1 MKTNGFPLP
10 VDLKS
15 EPAMVQ
21 PRPSDADAALL
32 AQEREVCSY
41 GDTVHY
47 ATHPKLFAR
56 CRDSFLYDSDD
67 RPYLDLQMWHSSV
80 NLGYANPRVIDAV
93 KRQLDTLPQLASQYL
108 HREKIEL
115 AGRIVQETEKRFGVK
130 GRVHFNV
137 GGAQA
142 IEDALKLV
150 RKHTGRQRMLAFEGG
165 YHGRTLGASAIS
177 SSYRYREPFGEF
189 SDRAEFL
196 PYPHCSRCPFGAQQR
211 DRQHCCLQGIDQVA
225 RKFDHEYT
233 GWWNPKTGQ
242 AEFGALFLEPVQGT
256 GGGYVIP
263 PQEYLARLADI
274 CRAHGILIVDD
285 EVKVG
290 FYRTGTLW
298 AIEHFDVVPDIIVFG
313 KSLTNGLNPLSGIWA
328 REGLISPEQ
337 FEPGMTHSTFASNPL
352 GTAAGLEVMKIFAE
366 GGYEQRVQANGA
378 YFLRLLHALR
388 AKHPEIAHVDGI
400 GLALRLELCQPDGVT
415 PNRALAHRIVERGL
429 DGHLRVNGRPGGL
442 VLDVGGYD
450 KHVIAL
456 APSLRITEAEMDLAY
471 ELLDT
476 LLTECGS
483 EGACVQ

>member
-1 MKTNGFPLP
+1 MKAN
-10 VDLKS
+10 DLFLRTDVS
-15 EPAMVQ
+15 ATPPT
-21 PRPSDADAALL
+21 PRPPAASEEAALL
-32 AQEREVCSY
+32 AREREVCSY

-47 ATHPKLFAR
+47 AAHPKLFAR
-56 CRDSFLYDSDD
+56 CQGSFLYDSQE
-67 RPYLDLQMWHSSV
+67 RAYLDLQMWHSSV
-80 NLGYANPRVIDAV
+80 NLGYGFPRVIDAV
-93 KRQLDTLPQLASQYL
+93 KRQLDTLPQLGSQYL

-115 AGRIVQETEKRFGVK
+115 ASRIVEETEKRFGVK

-150 RKHTGRQRMLAFEGG
+150 RKYTGRQHMLAFEGG

-177 SSYRYREPFGEF
+177 SSYRYREPFGTF

-196 PYPHCSRCPFGAQQR
+196 PYPHCTRCPFGEPR
-211 DRQHCCLQGIDQVA
+211 DRQRCCFLGIDQVA

-233 GWWNPKTGQ
+233 GWWNPKTGR
-242 AEFGALFLEPVQGT
+242 AEFGALFLEPIQGT

-263 PQEYLARLADI
+263 PKEYFSRLAEI

-298 AIEHFDVVPDIIVFG
+298 AIEHFAVVPDIIVFG

-328 REGLISPEQ
+328 REGLINPEQ
-337 FEPGMTHSTFASNPL
+337 FEPGTTHSTFASNPI
-352 GTAAGLEVMKIFAE
+352 GTAAGLEVMNVFAE
-366 GGYEQRVQANGA
+366 GNYEQRVQEKGA
-378 YFLRLLHALR
+378 YFLRLLRALK
-388 AKHPEIAHVDGI
+388 AKHPVIAHVDGL
-400 GLALRLELCQPDGVT
+400 GLALRMELCQLDGT
-415 PNRALAHRIVERGL
+415 TTNRALAHRIVERGL
-429 DGHLRVNGRPGGL
+429 DGHLRINGRPGGL

-456 APSLRITEAEMDLAY
+456 APSLHITEEEMDLAY

-476 LLTECGS
+476 LLTECVH
-483 EGACVQ
+483 ET

>member
-1 MKTNGFPLP
+1 MNTNGVSLSSTDVLAESSLFQASP
-10 VDLKS
+10 DQT
-15 EPAMVQ
+15 E
-21 PRPSDADAALL
+21 AALL
-32 AQEREVCSY
+32 AREREVCSW

-47 ATHPKLFAR
+47 AASPKLFTR
-56 CRDSFLYDSDD
+56 CQGSFLYDSQD

-80 NLGYANPRVIDAV
+80 NLGYAYPPIIEAV
-93 KRQLDTLPQLASQYL
+93 KRQLDVLPQVASQYL

-115 AGRIVQETEKRFGVK
+115 AGRIVDETQKRFGVK

-150 RKHTGRQRMLAFEGG
+150 RKVTGRARMLAFEGG

-189 SDRAEFL
+189 GDRAEFL
-196 PYPHCSRCPFGAQQR
+196 PYPHCVRCPFGEPR
-211 DRQHCCLQGIDQVA
+211 DRQHCCMQGVEQVA

-233 GWWNPKTGQ
+233 GWWNPKTGH

-263 PQEYLARLADI
+263 PAEYFPRLAEI
-274 CRAHGILIVDD
+274 CRSHGILIVDD

-298 AIEHFDVVPDIIVFG
+298 AIEHFNVVPDIIVFG

-328 REGLISPEQ
+328 REGLINPER
-337 FEPGMTHSTFASNPL
+337 FEPGTTHSTFASNPL
-352 GTAAGLEVMKIFAE
+352 GTAAGLEVMKVFAE
-366 GGYEQRVQANGA
+366 GDYARTVREKGA
-378 YFLRLLHALR
+378 YFLGLLRRLQAR
-388 AKHPEIAHVDGI
+388 HPAIAHVDGI
-400 GLALRLELCQPDGVT
+400 GLALRLELCRRDGTT
-415 PNRALAHRIVERGL
+415 PNRALAHRIMEQGL
-429 DGHLRVNGRPGGL
+429 EGRLRIHGRPGGI

-450 KHVIAL
+450 KHVIAI
-456 APSLRITEAEMDLAY
+456 APSLHITTEEMDVAY
-471 ELLDT
+471 ELLDALFT
-476 LLTECGS
+476 ACTH
-483 EGACVQ
+483 EGPGA

>member
-1 MKTNGFPLP
+1 MKTNGLP
-10 VDLKS
+10 APVGLAAEAVAL
-15 EPAMVQ
+15 EPH
-21 PRPSDADAALL
+21 PSNAEAALL
-32 AQEREVCSY
+32 AREREVCSY

-47 ATHPKLFAR
+47 ATHPKLFTR
-56 CRDSFLYDSDD
+56 CRGSFLYDSED
-67 RPYLDLQMWHSSV
+67 RAYLDLQMWHSSV
-80 NLGYANPRVIDAV
+80 NLGYGYPRVIDAV
-93 KRQLDTLPQLASQYL
+93 KQQLDTLPQLSSQYL

-115 AGRIVQETEKRFGVK
+115 ASRIVEETEKRFGVK

-150 RKHTGRQRMLAFEGG
+150 RKYTGRQRMLAFEGG

-177 SSYRYREPFGEF
+177 SSSRYREPFGEF
-189 SDRAEFL
+189 GDRAEFL
-196 PYPHCSRCPFGAQQR
+196 PYPHCSRCPFGVEQR
-211 DRQHCCLQGIDQVA
+211 DRHQCCFQGIQQVA

-263 PQEYLARLADI
+263 PKEYFPRLADI

-298 AIEHFDVVPDIIVFG
+298 AIEHFNVVPDIIVFG

-352 GTAAGLEVMKIFAE
+352 GTAAGLEVMKVFAE
-366 GGYEQRVQANGA
+366 GHYEQSVQAKGA
-378 YFLRLLHALR
+378 YFLRLLHELK
-388 AKHPEIAHVDGI
+388 AKHPAIAYVDGL
-400 GLALRLELCQPDGVT
+400 GLALRIELCQPDGVT

-429 DGHLRVNGRPGGL
+429 DSHLRINGRPGGL

-456 APSLRITEAEMDLAY
+456 APSLHITEGEMDLAY
-471 ELLDT
+471 ELLDA
-476 LLTECGS
+476 LLTECVN
-483 EGACVQ
+483 ER